1 MDLKEA
7 KWEGANLI
15 SGGLK
20 GATLR
25 EANLKVPKYL
35 TRGQLCS
42 ATFNSETV
50 FPDGSTGHMRGG
62 DGRRRSEGQIEK
74 AIRPR
79 WEERQTELLKEN
91 PEGGGG
97 GRGLRTIGHHF
108 QRGDAVLEEVSFL
121 LIRNPFH
128 FRRHVVHQLFKAGL
142 VLAAHCL
149 VQNRIEIPSVQ
160 CGYQVI
166 HCAHILPL
174 R

>member
-1 MDLKEA
+1 MDWIRFSAGRRKIRNDPPAWGVGEGFSGIQLNFERASLDAVDLKEA
-7 KWEGANLI
+7 KRKGANSI

-108 QRGDAVLEEVSFL
+108 QRGDAVLE
-121 LIRNPFH
+121 
-128 FRRHVVHQLFKAGL
+128 
-142 VLAAHCL
+142 
-149 VQNRIEIPSVQ
+149 
-160 CGYQVI
+160 
-166 HCAHILPL
+166 
-174 R
+174 